1 MKIENKNPKII
12 ILSGKARA
20 GKDTSASF
28 IKKYYEEKGLKVAN
42 LQFSFYI
49 KMYAKILSNWDGSEE
64 TKPRTLL
71 QTLGTDVIR
80 DHIDNYFFIK
90 RIIDDIKVLSY
101 FVDVI
106 TISDARLPEE
116 LDEVAKAYPNT
127 TKINI
132 IRPGFDNNLNQKEN
146 MHRTETSLN
155 DYKDYTYEIIN
166 DDTLDA
172 LENKI
177 IDIIKELK

>member
-1 MKIENKNPKII
+1 MV
-12 ILSGKARA
+12 
-20 GKDTSASF
+20 F
-28 IKKYYEEKGLKVAN
+28 H
-42 LQFSFYI
+42 F
-49 KMYAKILSNWDGSEE
+49 
-64 TKPRTLL
+64 
-71 QTLGTDVIR
+71 
-80 DHIDNYFFIK
+80 YFFIK

-101 FVDVI
+101 FVDII

-116 LDEVAKAYPNT
+116 LDEVAKAYTNT

-132 IRPGFDNNLNQKEN
+132 IRPEFDNNLNQKEN

>member
-1 MKIENKNPKII
+1 MEINNKNPKII
-12 ILSGKARA
+12 IFSGKARA
-20 GKDTSASF
+20 GKDTSALF

-49 KMYAKILSNWDGSEE
+49 KMYAKLLSDWDGSEE
-64 TKPRTLL
+64 SKPRTLL
-71 QTLGTDVIR
+71 QTLGTDIIR

-116 LDEVAKAYPNT
+116 LDELAKAYPNI

-132 IRPGFDNNLNQKEN
+132 VRPEFDNSLNQKEN

-155 DYKDYTYEIIN
+155 NYKNYTYEIIN
-166 DDTLDA
+166 DNTLEA

-177 IDIIKELK
+177 IDIAKQI

>member
-1 MKIENKNPKII
+1 MEINNKNPKII
-12 ILSGKARA
+12 IFSGKARA
-20 GKDTSASF
+20 GKDTSALF
-28 IKKYYEEKGLKVAN
+28 IKKYYEEKDLKVAN

-49 KMYAKILSNWDGSEE
+49 KMYAKLISNWDGSEE
-64 TKPRTLL
+64 SKPRTLL
-71 QTLGTDVIR
+71 QTLGTDIIR

-116 LDEVAKAYPNT
+116 LDELTKVYPNI

-132 IRPGFDNNLNQKEN
+132 IRPEFDNNLNQKEN

-155 DYKDYTYEIIN
+155 NYKNYTFEIIN
-166 DDTLDA
+166 DDTLEA

-177 IDIIKELK
+177 IDIAKQI

>member
-1 MKIENKNPKII
+1 MEIKNKNPKII

-80 DHIDNYFFIK
+80 DHIANYFFIN

-127 TKINI
+127 TKIKI
-132 IRPGFDNNLNQKEN
+132 IREI
-146 MHRTETSLN
+146 SL
-155 DYKDYTYEIIN
+155 IIF
-166 DDTLDA
+166 
-172 LENKI
+172 
-177 IDIIKELK
+177 